1 LTDFLPTLHTFLTS
15 TGTKLVQDDRRQ
27 VYEAIAY
34 VISAMPMNRAA
45 ESLKT
50 FSLDI
55 LAQVHAFS
63 MKTAPLTK
71 AEIEEVGSK

>member
-1 LTDFLPTLHTFLTS
+1 
-15 TGTKLVQDDRRQ
+15 VQDDRRQ

-34 VISAMPMNRAA
+34 VISAMPMNQAA

-55 LAQVHAFS
+55 LAQVHALS
-63 MKTAPLTK
+63 SKTTAPTK
-71 AEIEEVGSK
+71 QEIEEVGSKC

>member
-1 LTDFLPTLHTFLTS
+1 MGS
-15 TGTKLVQDDRRQ
+15 KLVQDDRRQ

-34 VISAMPMNRAA
+34 VISAMPMERSA

-55 LAQVHAFS
+55 LAQVHAVTNKHTMATQEEIHNVNS
-63 MKTAPLTK
+63 M
-71 AEIEEVGSK
+71 